1 MNHHHMSFTK
11 KLKSTFSIAGC
22 FRTTN
27 HPQSL
32 PEQPP
37 SPTTPNET
45 STQSPTKTKS
55 PRLTRTLSKSHEKCK
70 NLIHRIGEGG
80 HGKHIRRHTTDF
92 HYDPSSYALNFDRGD
107 EDQNVNRFPR
117 YNFSSRLPRSPP
129 SSATATESSF
139 TIHNLLR
146 WSLFDSDFLFR
157 CVVFVL
163 PKLWI
168 LLCFKKEKLTRTEQW
183 YRRPNKN

>member
-45 STQSPTKTKS
+45 STQSPIKTKS

-92 HYDPSSYALNFDRGD
+92 HYDPSSYALNFDRGE

-129 SSATATESSF
+129 SSTTATESSF

-146 WSLFDSDFLFR
+146 WSLFDSDFF
-157 CVVFVL
+157 
-163 PKLWI
+163 I
-168 LLCFKKEKLTRTEQW
+168 SLCRFCSSKIVDSFMFQERKTYENW
-183 YRRPNKN
+183 AMISSA

>member
-1 MNHHHMSFTK
+1 MNHHRMSFTK

-45 STQSPTKTKS
+45 STQSPIKTKS

-146 WSLFDSDFLFR
+146 WSLFDSDFF
-157 CVVFVL
+157 
-163 PKLWI
+163 I
-168 LLCFKKEKLTRTEQW
+168 SLCRFCSSKIVDSFMFQERKTYENW
-183 YRRPNKN
+183 AMIS